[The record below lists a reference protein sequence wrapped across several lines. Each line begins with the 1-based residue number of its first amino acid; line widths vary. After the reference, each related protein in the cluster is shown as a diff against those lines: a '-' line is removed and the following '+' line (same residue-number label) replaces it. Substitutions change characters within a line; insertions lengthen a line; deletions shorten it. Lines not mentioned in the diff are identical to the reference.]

1 MSSFSGCLYFIVS
14 NYVLYFNLKTL
25 YKLIRENDKLIIEM
39 KRLLQVFP
47 ESVIIRADDVTNTKK
62 KKYFANHQ
70 FSVNICDIQKEINRI
85 NSIQCIVRPDTV
97 RKSHAKTINI
107 SLQNLLKQ
115 QEGKIKDCSKIEYT
129 NIQMKLTDTDNS
141 TSVNFESEKSDEPST
156 KYFTV
161 KTLKVSWEGNTN
173 AFLHVFVDV
182 TDIRKLEE
190 ANNSIKLQKI
200 MFASVSHE
208 F

>member
-1 MSSFSGCLYFIVS
+1 M
-14 NYVLYFNLKTL
+14 KTL
-25 YKLIRENDKLIIEM
+25 YKLIRENNKLIFEM

-70 FSVNICDIQKEINRI
+70 FSENICDIQKEINKI
-85 NSIQCIVRPDTV
+85 NSIQCIIRPDTV

-115 QEGKIKDCSKIEYT
+115 QEGKIKDRSKIENT
-129 NIQMKLTDTDNS
+129 NIQMKLIDTDNS
-141 TSVNFESEKSDEPST
+141 TSVNFESEKSDESFT

-182 TDIRKLEE
+182 TDIRKLEK
-190 ANNSIKLQKI
+190 ATNNIKCQKI
-200 MFASVSHE
+200 MFTSVSHE